1 MTTAAT
7 WADVA
12 EPDLVPYHA
21 VQALPARRLLV
32 LAPHPDDE
40 ILGCGGLMAAMLAQ
54 GAEVQVVIASDGGQG
69 GDAAVREQESLAA
82 AQALA
87 EGALP
92 AQTQF
97 WRLPDR
103 GLAQAT
109 ELVPRLQHL
118 LATASADHVL
128 LPSPF
133 EIHPDHRALCVA
145 GLHALRQ
152 AGTGAEVLFYEVG
165 QPLMPDVMVDIT
177 PQLERKR
184 AALRCF
190 PSQMAVQAYDEQLL
204 ALNRY
209 RAYTLGPAVSHAEA
223 FQRVTAAELQGGLLA
238 VLDGVQARLRRRF
251 GAAGGLAG

>member
-1 MTTAAT
+1 MTLAAS

-21 VQALPARRLLV
+21 VPVLPTRRLLV

-40 ILGCGGLMAAMLAQ
+40 VLGCGGLMAALLAQ
-54 GAEVQVVIASDGGQG
+54 GVPVQVVIASDGGQG

-209 RAYTLGPAVSHAEA
+209 RAYTLGSAVSHAEA

>member
-1 MTTAAT
+1 MTAAR

-12 EPDLVPYHA
+12 EPDLVPYQA
-21 VQALPARRLLV
+21 VQTLPGRRLLV

-40 ILGCGGLMAAMLAQ
+40 VLGCGGLMAAMLSQ
-54 GAEVQVVIASDGGQG
+54 GVPVQVVIASDGGQG
-69 GDAAVREQESLAA
+69 GDAAVREQESIAA
-82 AQALA
+82 ARALGSA
-87 EGALP
+87 TSVP
-92 AQTQF
+92 DMHF

-109 ELVPRLQHL
+109 ELVPRLQH
-118 LATASADHVL
+118 AVGTAQPDLVL

-152 AGTGAEVLFYEVG
+152 AGATADVLFYEVG
-165 QPLMPDVMVDIT
+165 QPLMPDVLVDIT
-177 PQLERKR
+177 PQIERKR
-184 AALRCF
+184 SALRCF

-223 FQRVTAAELQGGLLA
+223 YQRVTAAELQGGLTA
-238 VLDGVQARLRRRF
+238 VLQGMQTRLQRRF
-251 GAAGGLAG
+251 GLVMHPAE

>member
-54 GAEVQVVIASDGGQG
+54 GAQVQVVIASDGGQG
-69 GDAAVREQESLAA
+69 GDAAVRERESTAA
-82 AQALA
+82 AQAL
-87 EGALP
+87 GSGP
-92 AQTQF
+92 AAIELQF

-103 GLAQAT
+103 GLAGDAT
-109 ELVPRLQHL
+109 LVSRLQHRV
-118 LATASADHVL
+118 ATAAADVVL

-152 AGTGAEVLFYEVG
+152 AGTPAEVLFYEVG
-165 QPLMPDVMVDIT
+165 QPLMPDLMVDIT

-209 RAYTLGPAVSHAEA
+209 RAYTLGPDVSHAEA
-223 FQRVTAAELQGGLLA
+223 FQRVTVAELQGGLSA
-238 VLDGVQARLRRRF
+238 VLDGVQRRLRRRF
-251 GAAGGLAG
+251 GAEAGPAR